1 MIDDLLGGNWRRQH
15 HKVSE
20 GITALPG
27 DDSARCQF
35 LTYISWTVCL
45 FQIER
50 HAMFITADIMAKA
63 GSCALLGLQFKSNMA
78 KGTARQPQEPKA
90 AKIAMSFLDL
100 SRVFSGISLKEALPL
115 RSTGSSMFKAISCK
129 GNTQKRRTNV
139 FGKAGSNFSVLF
151 GKKGCSWETFVIQEY
166 F

>member
-20 GITALPG
+20 ELRHFPG
-27 DDSARCQF
+27 MTLLDANFLLIFLELFVYFRLKGTQCSSLLELWQRLGVARCWDCSF
-35 LTYISWTVCL
+35 
-45 FQIER
+45 
-50 HAMFITADIMAKA
+50 KA
-63 GSCALLGLQFKSNMA
+63 NSEN
-78 KGTARQPQEPKA
+78 RNV
-90 AKIAMSFLDL
+90 L

-115 RSTGSSMFKAISCK
+115 RSTGSSMLKAISCK

-151 GKKGCSWETFVIQEY
+151 GKKGCS
-166 F
+166 